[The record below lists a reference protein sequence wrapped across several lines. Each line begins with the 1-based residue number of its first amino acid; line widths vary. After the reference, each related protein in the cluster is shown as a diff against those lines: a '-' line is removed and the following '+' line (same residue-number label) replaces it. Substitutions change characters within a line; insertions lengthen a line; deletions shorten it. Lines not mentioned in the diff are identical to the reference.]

1 MAGRLFVHIT
11 PLRGRCF
18 GDRSL
23 PIRKGEGMGEF
34 IGSTMFFVI
43 GGLIVAGLVGL
54 LIFLRM
60 RPKDE
65 D

>member
-1 MAGRLFVHIT
+1 
-11 PLRGRCF
+11 
-18 GDRSL
+18 
-23 PIRKGEGMGEF
+23 MGEF